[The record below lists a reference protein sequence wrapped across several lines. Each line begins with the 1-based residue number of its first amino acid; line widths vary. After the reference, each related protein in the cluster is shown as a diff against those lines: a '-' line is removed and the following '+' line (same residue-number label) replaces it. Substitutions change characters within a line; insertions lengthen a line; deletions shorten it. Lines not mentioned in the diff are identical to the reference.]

1 MTVLELF
8 NQCNRENIPQI
19 MIDNHFLKEYKDVK
33 QIQNE
38 FDSFLKKISNVD
50 IIEIDEEN
58 KRDGF
63 VLVVD
68 EVYSPYSIEPIKES
82 HGTYS
87 IPKIDIDKNVSKY
100 FDVFGIHIKELVQ
113 KRNILGMTIQELK
126 EKDLYSITKY
136 GIDLMPW
143 GVILNL
149 DILPTS
155 IDIYGVDI
163 IAAKLFYE
171 MTFYGGEEENQRILK
186 DLTQQIDDNINEITS
201 YTNKHKVSYDD
212 ATNKLQVGPLKILNS
227 CFKNLENEN
236 YFETSKQISDI
247 ITNAYFVKEKAFYER
262 YLNEYKDSEFL
273 SRFL

>member
-19 MIDNHFLKEYKDVK
+19 MIDNHFLKEYKDAK

-38 FDSFLKKISNVD
+38 FDSFLKQISNVD
-50 IIEIDEEN
+50 IIEMDEEN

-149 DILPTS
+149 DVLPTS
-155 IDIYGVDI
+155 IDIYGVDN

-227 CFKNLENEN
+227 CFKNLKNEN

>member
-19 MIDNHFLKEYKDVK
+19 MIDNHFLKEYKDAK

-38 FDSFLKKISNVD
+38 FDSFLKQISNVD
-50 IIEIDEEN
+50 IIEMDEEN

-82 HGTYS
+82 HGAYS

-149 DILPTS
+149 DVLPTS
-155 IDIYGVDI
+155 IDIYGVDN

-186 DLTQQIDDNINEITS
+186 DLTQQIDDNIKEVTS

-227 CFKNLENEN
+227 CFKNLKNEN

-247 ITNAYFVKEKAFYER
+247 ITNAYFVKEKAFYEK

>member
-1 MTVLELF
+1 
-8 NQCNRENIPQI
+8 
-19 MIDNHFLKEYKDVK
+19 
-33 QIQNE
+33 
-38 FDSFLKKISNVD
+38 
-50 IIEIDEEN
+50 
-58 KRDGF
+58 
-63 VLVVD
+63 
-68 EVYSPYSIEPIKES
+68 
-82 HGTYS
+82 
-87 IPKIDIDKNVSKY
+87 
-100 FDVFGIHIKELVQ
+100 
-113 KRNILGMTIQELK
+113 MTIQELK

-149 DILPTS
+149 DVLPTS
-155 IDIYGVDI
+155 IDIYGVDN

-227 CFKNLENEN
+227 CFKNLKNEN